1 MKEKKLIDSKGR
13 INHLGLLIQVVLIV
27 LFIIFAISNMFIK
40 GLDLVANYILIAL
53 LFVMAYNNH
62 TLYKRKAMTIVYI
75 SVSIILLVTTIITN
89 ING

>member
-1 MKEKKLIDSKGR
+1 
-13 INHLGLLIQVVLIV
+13 
-27 LFIIFAISNMFIK
+27 MFIK